1 MINLELYKIF
11 VFVAKEENI
20 TKASEKLSISQPAV
34 TKHIKNL
41 EEQLGVT
48 LFKRNKY
55 GMELTDKGR
64 ELYKEVSESILK
76 IYKAEERVRSN
87 RNIHLGSHVTML
99 SRMFGKCIADYYEL
113 NPNSQIEVTN
123 ETFNDMLNMLEN
135 QKLDIVLSKKVDES
149 VYNTNKIEFI
159 KLGLLHDIFV
169 INTNSRYKDIVF
181 SKEKLAQEKIYA
193 PKKTSLTSINLM
205 KELKLTAD
213 TENIKNITY
222 TTMLGILKTEDSIG
236 IITKE
241 YIKDELEENKLAILK
256 TDFEFEPM
264 EFGIYINTENKFKEL
279 KDLIKIMKKRVFAG
293 ITVGYICITYLYF
306 T

>member
-20 TKASEKLSISQPAV
+20 TKASEKLNISQPAV

-64 ELYKEVSESILK
+64 ELYKEVGEPIIK
-76 IYKAEERVRSN
+76 IYNAERKFRSS
-87 RNIHLGSHVTML
+87 RNINLGSHVTML
-99 SRMFGKCIADYYEL
+99 SRMFGKCIAEYYKL
-113 NPNSQIEVTN
+113 NPTSQIEVTN

-169 INTNSRYKDIVF
+169 INTNSKYKDKVF
-181 SKEKLAQEKIYA
+181 NKKELAKEKIYT
-193 PKKTSLTSINLM
+193 PKRTSITTINLM
-205 KELKLTAD
+205 KELNLTD
-213 TENIKNITY
+213 GMENIKNITY

-236 IITKE
+236 LITKE
-241 YIKDELEENKLAILK
+241 YIKDELKENKLAILK
-256 TDFEFEPM
+256 TDFEFDPM
-264 EFGIYINTENKFKEL
+264 EFGIYINKENKFKEL
-279 KDLIKIMKKRVFAG
+279 KDLIKIMKNKFLQV
-293 ITVGYICITYLYF
+293 
-306 T
+306 

>member
-181 SKEKLAQEKIYA
+181 SKEKLAQEKIYV

-279 KDLIKIMKKRVFAG
+279 KDLIKIM
-293 ITVGYICITYLYF
+293 
-306 T
+306 

>member
-20 TKASEKLSISQPAV
+20 TKASEKLNISQPAV

-41 EEQLGVT
+41 EEQLGIT

-55 GMELTDKGR
+55 GMELTKKGK
-64 ELYKEVSESILK
+64 ELFDEIEQPITT
-76 IYKAEERVRSN
+76 IFNAERKFTSS
-87 RNIHLGSHVTML
+87 RNINLGSHVTML
-99 SRMFGKCIADYYEL
+99 SRMFGKCIAEYYNI

-169 INTNSRYKDIVF
+169 INTNSKYKDKIF
-181 SKEKLAQEKIYA
+181 TKEQLAKEKIYA
-193 PKKTSLTSINLM
+193 PKKTSITSINLM
-205 KELKLTAD
+205 KELNLTD
-213 TENIKNITY
+213 EMDNIKNITY
-222 TTMLGILKTEDSIG
+222 TTMLGILKNEDGIG
-236 IITKE
+236 VITKE
-241 YIKDELEENKLAILK
+241 YIKEELKENKLAILK
-256 TDFEFEPM
+256 TDFEFKPM
-264 EFGIYINTENKFKEL
+264 EFGIYINKENKSKEL
-279 KDLIKIMKKRVFAG
+279 KDLIKIMKNEFVQ
-293 ITVGYICITYLYF
+293 I
-306 T
+306 

>member
-20 TKASEKLSISQPAV
+20 TKASEKLNISQPAV

-41 EEQLGVT
+41 EEQLGIT

-55 GMELTDKGR
+55 GMELTKKGK
-64 ELYKEVSESILK
+64 ELFDEIEQPITT
-76 IYKAEERVRSN
+76 IFNAERKFTSS
-87 RNIHLGSHVTML
+87 RNINLGSHVTML
-99 SRMFGKCIADYYEL
+99 SRMFGKCIAEYYNI

-169 INTNSRYKDIVF
+169 INTNSKYKDKIF
-181 SKEKLAQEKIYA
+181 TKEQLAKEKIYA
-193 PKKTSLTSINLM
+193 PKKTSITSINLM
-205 KELKLTAD
+205 KELNLTD
-213 TENIKNITY
+213 EMDNIKNITY
-222 TTMLGILKTEDSIG
+222 TTMLGILKNEDGIG
-236 IITKE
+236 VITKE
-241 YIKDELEENKLAILK
+241 YIKEELKENKLAILK
-256 TDFEFEPM
+256 TDFEFKPM
-264 EFGIYINTENKFKEL
+264 EFGIYINKENKFKEL
-279 KDLIKIMKKRVFAG
+279 KDLIKIMKKEFMQV
-293 ITVGYICITYLYF
+293 
-306 T
+306 

>member
-11 VFVAKEENI
+11 VFVAKEGNI
-20 TKASEKLSISQPAV
+20 TKASEKLNISQPAV

-99 SRMFGKCIADYYEL
+99 SRMFGKCISDYYEL

-241 YIKDELEENKLAILK
+241 YIKDELEGNKLAILK

-264 EFGIYINTENKFKEL
+264 EFGIYINKENKFKEL
-279 KDLIKIMKKRVFAG
+279 KDLIKIMKNEFLQV
-293 ITVGYICITYLYF
+293 
-306 T
+306 

>member
-20 TKASEKLSISQPAV
+20 TKASEKLNISQPAV

-41 EEQLGVT
+41 EEQLGVN

-241 YIKDELEENKLAILK
+241 YIKDELEGNKLAILK

-279 KDLIKIMKKRVFAG
+279 KDLIKIMKKEFLQV
-293 ITVGYICITYLYF
+293 
-306 T
+306 

>member
-1 MINLELYKIF
+1 VWGFDMINLELYKIF

-20 TKASEKLSISQPAV
+20 TKASEKLNISQPAV

-64 ELYKEVSESILK
+64 ELYKEVGEPIIK
-76 IYKAEERVRSN
+76 IYNAERKFRSS
-87 RNIHLGSHVTML
+87 RNINLGSHVTML
-99 SRMFGKCIADYYEL
+99 SRMFGKCIAEYYKL
-113 NPNSQIEVTN
+113 NPTSQIEVTN

-169 INTNSRYKDIVF
+169 INTNSKYKDKVF
-181 SKEKLAQEKIYA
+181 NKKELAKEKIYT
-193 PKKTSLTSINLM
+193 PKRTSITTINLM
-205 KELKLTAD
+205 KELNLTD
-213 TENIKNITY
+213 GMENIKNITY

-236 IITKE
+236 LITKE
-241 YIKDELEENKLAILK
+241 YIKDELKENKLAILK
-256 TDFEFEPM
+256 TDFEFDPM
-264 EFGIYINTENKFKEL
+264 EFGIYINKENKFKEL
-279 KDLIKIMKKRVFAG
+279 KDLIKIMKNEFLQV
-293 ITVGYICITYLYF
+293 
-306 T
+306 

>member
-76 IYKAEERVRSN
+76 IYNAERKFRSS
-87 RNIHLGSHVTML
+87 RNINLGSHVTML
-99 SRMFGKCIADYYEL
+99 SRMFGTCIAEYYKL
-113 NPNSQIEVTN
+113 NPTSQIEVTN

-135 QKLDIVLSKKVDES
+135 QKLDIVLSKKVDDS

-169 INTNSRYKDIVF
+169 INTNSKYKDKVF
-181 SKEKLAQEKIYA
+181 NKEELAKEKIYT
-193 PKKTSLTSINLM
+193 PKRTSITTINLM
-205 KELKLTAD
+205 KELNLTD
-213 TENIKNITY
+213 GMENIKNITY

-236 IITKE
+236 LITKE
-241 YIKDELEENKLAILK
+241 YIKDELKENKLAILK

-279 KDLIKIMKKRVFAG
+279 KDLIKIMKNEFLQV
-293 ITVGYICITYLYF
+293 
-306 T
+306 

>member
-76 IYKAEERVRSN
+76 IYKAEERVRSS
-87 RNIHLGSHVTML
+87 RNINLGSHVTML
-99 SRMFGKCIADYYEL
+99 SRMFGKCIAEYYKL
-113 NPNSQIEVTN
+113 NPTSQIEVTN

-135 QKLDIVLSKKVDES
+135 QKLDIVLSKKVDDS

-169 INTNSRYKDIVF
+169 INTNSKYKDKVF
-181 SKEKLAQEKIYA
+181 NKEELAKEKIYT
-193 PKKTSLTSINLM
+193 PKRTSITTINLM
-205 KELKLTAD
+205 KELNLTD
-213 TENIKNITY
+213 GMENIKNITY

-236 IITKE
+236 LITKE
-241 YIKDELEENKLAILK
+241 YIKDELKENKLAILK

-264 EFGIYINTENKFKEL
+264 EFGIYINKENKFKEL
-279 KDLIKIMKKRVFAG
+279 KDLIKIMKNEFLQV
-293 ITVGYICITYLYF
+293 
-306 T
+306 

>member
-20 TKASEKLSISQPAV
+20 TKASEKLNISQPAV

-41 EEQLGVT
+41 EEQLGIT

-55 GMELTDKGR
+55 GMELTKKGK
-64 ELYKEVSESILK
+64 ELFDEIEQPITT
-76 IYKAEERVRSN
+76 IFNAERKFTSS
-87 RNIHLGSHVTML
+87 RNINLGSHVTML
-99 SRMFGKCIADYYEL
+99 SRMFGKCIAEYYNI

-169 INTNSRYKDIVF
+169 INTNSKYKDKIF
-181 SKEKLAQEKIYA
+181 TKEQLAKEKIYA
-193 PKKTSLTSINLM
+193 PKKTSITSINLM
-205 KELKLTAD
+205 KELNLTD
-213 TENIKNITY
+213 EMDNIKNITY
-222 TTMLGILKTEDSIG
+222 TTMLGILKNEDGIG
-236 IITKE
+236 VITKE
-241 YIKDELEENKLAILK
+241 YIKEELKENKLAILK
-256 TDFEFEPM
+256 TDFEFKSM
-264 EFGIYINTENKFKEL
+264 EFGIYINKENKFKEL
-279 KDLIKIMKKRVFAG
+279 KDLIKIMKNEFVQ
-293 ITVGYICITYLYF
+293 I
-306 T
+306 

>member
-169 INTNSRYKDIVF
+169 INTNSRYNDIVF

-256 TDFEFEPM
+256 TDFEFEPI
-264 EFGIYINTENKFKEL
+264 EFGIYINIENKFKEL
-279 KDLIKIMKKRVFAG
+279 KDLIKIMKKEFLQV
-293 ITVGYICITYLYF
+293 
-306 T
+306 

>member
-236 IITKE
+236 LITKE
-241 YIKDELEENKLAILK
+241 YIKDELKENKLAILK

-264 EFGIYINTENKFKEL
+264 EFGIYINKENKFKEL
-279 KDLIKIMKKRVFAG
+279 KDLIKIMKNEFLQV
-293 ITVGYICITYLYF
+293 
-306 T
+306 

>member
-222 TTMLGILKTEDSIG
+222 TTILGILKTEDSIG

-279 KDLIKIMKKRVFAG
+279 KDLIKIMKKEFLQV
-293 ITVGYICITYLYF
+293 
-306 T
+306 

>member
-264 EFGIYINTENKFKEL
+264 EFGIYINKENKFKEL
-279 KDLIKIMKKRVFAG
+279 KDLIKIMKNEFLQV
-293 ITVGYICITYLYF
+293 
-306 T
+306 

>member
-55 GMELTDKGR
+55 GVELTDKGR

-279 KDLIKIMKKRVFAG
+279 KDLIKIMKKEFLQV
-293 ITVGYICITYLYF
+293 
-306 T
+306 

>member
-11 VFVAKEENI
+11 VFVAKEGNI
-20 TKASEKLSISQPAV
+20 TKASEKLNISQPAV
-34 TKHIKNL
+34 TKHIKNF

-241 YIKDELEENKLAILK
+241 YIKDELEGNKLAILK

-264 EFGIYINTENKFKEL
+264 EFGIYINKENKFKEL
-279 KDLIKIMKKRVFAG
+279 KDLIKIMKNEFLQV
-293 ITVGYICITYLYF
+293 
-306 T
+306 

>member
-169 INTNSRYKDIVF
+169 INTNSKYKDKIF
-181 SKEKLAQEKIYA
+181 NKEQLSKEKIYT
-193 PKKTSLTSINLM
+193 PKRTSITTINLM
-205 KELKLTAD
+205 KELNLTD
-213 TENIKNITY
+213 GMENIKNITY

-236 IITKE
+236 LITKE
-241 YIKDELEENKLAILK
+241 YIKDELKENKLAILK
-256 TDFEFEPM
+256 TDLKFEPM
-264 EFGIYINTENKFKEL
+264 EFGIYINKENKFKEL
-279 KDLIKIMKKRVFAG
+279 KDLIKIMKNEFLQV
-293 ITVGYICITYLYF
+293 
-306 T
+306 

>member
-41 EEQLGVT
+41 EEQLGVN

-64 ELYKEVSESILK
+64 ELYKEVGEPIIK
-76 IYKAEERVRSN
+76 IYNAERKFRSS
-87 RNIHLGSHVTML
+87 RNINLGSHVTML
-99 SRMFGKCIADYYEL
+99 SRMFGKCIAEYYKL
-113 NPNSQIEVTN
+113 NPTSQIEVTN

-135 QKLDIVLSKKVDES
+135 QKLDIVLSKKVDDS

-169 INTNSRYKDIVF
+169 INTNSKYKDKVF
-181 SKEKLAQEKIYA
+181 NKEELAKEKIYT
-193 PKKTSLTSINLM
+193 PKRTSITTINLM
-205 KELKLTAD
+205 KELNLTD
-213 TENIKNITY
+213 GMENIKNITY

-236 IITKE
+236 LITKE
-241 YIKDELEENKLAILK
+241 YIKDELKENKLAILK

-264 EFGIYINTENKFKEL
+264 EFGIYINKENKFKEL
-279 KDLIKIMKKRVFAG
+279 KDLIKIMKNEFLQV
-293 ITVGYICITYLYF
+293 
-306 T
+306 

>member
-11 VFVAKEENI
+11 VFVAKEGNI
-20 TKASEKLSISQPAV
+20 TKASEKLNISQPAV

-222 TTMLGILKTEDSIG
+222 TTMLGILKTEDSIE

-241 YIKDELEENKLAILK
+241 YIKDELEGNKLAILK

-264 EFGIYINTENKFKEL
+264 EFGIYINKENKFKEL
-279 KDLIKIMKKRVFAG
+279 KDLIKIMKNEFLQV
-293 ITVGYICITYLYF
+293 
-306 T
+306 

>member
-20 TKASEKLSISQPAV
+20 TKASEKLNISQPAV

-41 EEQLGVT
+41 EEQLGVN

-64 ELYKEVSESILK
+64 ELYKEVGEPIIK
-76 IYKAEERVRSN
+76 IYNAERKFRSS
-87 RNIHLGSHVTML
+87 RNINLGSHVTML
-99 SRMFGKCIADYYEL
+99 SRMFGKCIAEYYKL
-113 NPNSQIEVTN
+113 NPTSQIEVTN

-135 QKLDIVLSKKVDES
+135 QKLDIVLSKKVDDS

-169 INTNSRYKDIVF
+169 INTNSKYKDKVF
-181 SKEKLAQEKIYA
+181 NKEELAKEKIYT
-193 PKKTSLTSINLM
+193 PKRTSITTINLM
-205 KELKLTAD
+205 KELNLTD
-213 TENIKNITY
+213 GMENIKNITY

-236 IITKE
+236 LITKE
-241 YIKDELEENKLAILK
+241 YIKDELKENKLAILK

-264 EFGIYINTENKFKEL
+264 EFGIYINKENKFKEL
-279 KDLIKIMKKRVFAG
+279 KDLIKIMKNEFLHV
-293 ITVGYICITYLYF
+293 
-306 T
+306 

>member
-20 TKASEKLSISQPAV
+20 TKASEKLNISQPAV

-279 KDLIKIMKKRVFAG
+279 KDLIKIMKKEFLQV
-293 ITVGYICITYLYF
+293 
-306 T
+306 